1 MMLTKLTPSPAA
13 HPYIISLASAKGG
26 VGKSTL
32 CINLAHLYAE
42 KGLTVI
48 IADACPQQ
56 SIMLWERLRTCGRC
70 KLTNIMTISLI
81 DKKMRAGELKRLK
94 ADVVIVDHSSNYA
107 NSEFTALSLSDL
119 VIVPSRMSALDL
131 EGCRPTIDNLAKH
144 KINYICVLTMMTK
157 EKKHMF
163 ASLRHELECD
173 GVNVAPIAIPY
184 SEKIV
189 DATAYGETI
198 FDYSSEDI
206 AGTELRWLHNYLESW
221 FLQRK
226 ISG

>member
-1 MMLTKLTPSPAA
+1 MMLTKFTPSPAA

-32 CINLAHLYAE
+32 CMNLAHLYAE
-42 KGLTVI
+42 KGLAVT

-56 SIMLWERLRTCGRC
+56 SIMLWGRLRSSGRC
-70 KLTNIMTISLI
+70 KLTTIEAISLFH
-81 DKKMRAGELKRLK
+81 KQMSASELKRLK
-94 ADVVIVDHSSNYA
+94 ADVVIIDHSSFHGT
-107 NSEFTALSLSDL
+107 SEFTALSVSDL

-131 EGCRPTIDNLAKH
+131 EGCRPTIDRLAKN
-144 KINYICVLTMMTK
+144 KISYICVLTMMTK
-157 EKKHMF
+157 EKKYMF
-163 ASLRHELECD
+163 TPLRHELEGD

-198 FDYSSEDI
+198 FDYSAEDI

-226 ISG
+226 I